1 VVRRHEALIDAAVP
15 VLVGAVILAG
25 ELLHGGRSAQPA
37 ALALGLGAS
46 AVLSLRRRAPVATL
60 ALSGAL
66 VGLLFYIDG
75 SAATVAVLAPAV
87 ALYSLGL
94 TRGRRAQ
101 IAAGLVAVAAVLL
114 ADLLHSGRP
123 GIVQTLGHLALVAIP
138 LLAAEQVRTHRS
150 YFQLLTERLRL
161 AEEAR
166 ELEAERRAEQ
176 ERLRITREVHDV
188 VAHTLTEIN
197 VEAGGAA
204 SGLGSGKARDA
215 LERIEEASHKAIGEL
230 RAILGVLRDS
240 SASPAPRAPAP
251 GIGDIAALVERSRQ
265 TGLDAELE
273 VQGDPPAGLSELT
286 SLATYR
292 IVQESLTNARRHAP
306 GARARIDLSY
316 RPADLQVTIENDPS
330 ARANGGGGSPGV
342 GIPGMRERA
351 TILGGTLEAG
361 PTAQGFRVRASLPY
375 QPGE

>member
-1 VVRRHEALIDAAVP
+1 VVRRHEDLIDAAVP
-15 VLVGAVILAG
+15 VLVGAVILVG
-25 ELLHGGRSAQPA
+25 ELLHGGGSAQPK
-37 ALALGLGAS
+37 ALGLGMGA
-46 AVLSLRRRAPVATL
+46 AGVLWARHRAPVATL
-60 ALSGAL
+60 VVSGVL
-66 VGLLFYIDG
+66 VAVLFSVDS

-87 ALYSLGL
+87 ALYSLAL
-94 TRGRRAQ
+94 ASGRRVR
-101 IAAGLVAVAAVLL
+101 IVAALAAVAAVLL
-114 ADLLHSGRP
+114 ANLLHSGRP
-123 GIVQTLGHLALVAIP
+123 GIVPTIGHMLLVAIP
-138 LLAAEQVRTHRS
+138 LLVAEQVRTHRS
-150 YFQLLTERLRL
+150 YLRLLTERLRL

-166 ELEAERRAEQ
+166 EREIERRTEQ
-176 ERLRITREVHDV
+176 ERIRIARELHDV

-197 VEAGGAA
+197 VDAGGAA
-204 SGLGSGKARDA
+204 SALGPGPAREA
-215 LERIEEASHKAIGEL
+215 LERAEEASHQAIGEL

-251 GIGDIAALVERSRQ
+251 GIGDIAALVERARQ
-265 TGLDAELE
+265 TGLDAELDF
-273 VQGDPPAGLSELT
+273 QGDPPERLSELT

-306 GARARIDLSY
+306 GARARVDLSY

-330 ARANGGGGSPGV
+330 ARANGSGGSPGV

-361 PTAQGFRVRASLPY
+361 PTAQGFRVRARLPY